1 MGNGEPTIH
10 TFIFNEPT
18 MHVCS
23 FLKKK
28 NYFFAI
34 SLLIFFFFNVS

>member
-18 MHVCS
+18 LHVCS

-28 NYFFAI
+28 K
-34 SLLIFFFFNVS
+34 LLFCHIITDFFFFNVS